1 MGYDRIG
8 SLGRIYEWEGG
19 TLVLN
24 PGEFAFDE
32 PHVSMRR
39 DPPGYARATSCMY
52 RPDLQKRLCRSPSK
66 LLAMDHGDAPQIVK
80 DKCDTIGVNSG
91 YCCPPYAMPRNWRT
105 DFLPMGQEDAV
116 PNSDSQEY
124 IDEIQLYA
132 ADARIAAGKLM
143 GTTQVVEDF
152 TSDAQEVYDYIV
164 KYGNLAAT
172 EVGTATTTAAIGVAK
187 ATTPAVEDTRISIQ
201 KHPLLAVGLGIV
213 AGAVVARWISN
224 RR

>member
-1 MGYDRIG
+1 MGHERVDG
-8 SLGRIYEWEGG
+8 LGRVYEWEGG

-32 PHVSMRR
+32 PHVYMNQ

-52 RPDLQKRLCRSPSK
+52 RPDLQKRSCRSPSK
-66 LLAMDHGDAPQIVK
+66 LLALDHGDAPQAVK

-105 DFLPMGQEDAV
+105 DFLPMGQEDV
-116 PNSDSQEY
+116 MPGVTDQEY
-124 IDEIQLYA
+124 MDEVQIYE
-132 ADARIAAGKLM
+132 ADARLAAGKL
-143 GTTQVVEDF
+143 QEAPEAF
-152 TSDAQEVYDYIV
+152 TSDAQEVYEYIV
-164 KYGNLAAT
+164 KYGNIAAT
-172 EVGTATTTAAIGVAK
+172 EVGTAATTAAMQVVK
-187 ATTPAVEDTRISIQ
+187 ATEPAVEDTRTGIR
-201 KHPLLAVGLGIV
+201 KHPLLAVGFGIV